1 VRCTVTRYAAA
12 SFAAA
17 LLSSVSSAQQSR
29 QSPPVRYDS
38 LAFAG
43 MRWREIGPFRG
54 GRSDAVA
61 GSSARPFE
69 YYFGTTG
76 GGVYKTTDGGITWAP
91 VTDRYFG
98 GTVGG
103 IAVSESNPDIVYVGT
118 GESDIRGNVS
128 HGDGVFKSTN
138 AGRTWE
144 YAGLRDTRQIGRI
157 RIHPKKPDVVYVA
170 ALGHVWGPNPDRG
183 IFKTTDGGKTW
194 QKILFR
200 SDSAG
205 AVDLVLDPSDPE
217 VIYATIWHAYRQP
230 WKLVSGGM
238 GSGIFK
244 STDGGAHWT
253 EITRNRGLPPGTIG
267 KVGIAI
273 SPAKPRRLWALI
285 EADSGGVFRSDDGGA
300 TWTRTNAER
309 NLRQRAWYYTR
320 IYADPKDTNT
330 VYALNTGMY
339 RSTNGGRTFR
349 SIPVPHGDNHD
360 LWIAPNDPQR
370 MINAN
375 DGGANV
381 SFNGGRTWS
390 EQDQATAQFYHV
402 ITTNHFP
409 YRVCGAQQDN
419 STLCGPS
426 RAPGGIGISDWYDV
440 GGGESGYIAVRQDN
454 PDISYAGSYGG
465 YLSRVDHKTGSRR
478 NVNPWPDNP
487 MGHDAGDA
495 KYRFQWT
502 FPIVIS
508 PHDPNTLYVG
518 SSVVFKSTNDG
529 QSFAAISP
537 DLTRN
542 DPRTLGASGGPITK
556 DQTSVEYYAT
566 VFTIAESPVTR
577 GVIWTGSDD
586 GLVQVTRDGGK
597 SWKNVTPA
605 GMPHFARVSLIEASP
620 IAAGTAYVAANN
632 YQSDDLR
639 PYIYRTN
646 DYGSTWSLVTDGID
660 PTEFVRVVRA
670 DPLKRGLLYAGTER
684 GVWVSFDDGGNW
696 QPLRL
701 NLPIVPIHDLAVKEG
716 DLIAATHGRSF
727 WILDDLSPLRQLN
740 PAIVAKNNHLFKP
753 RDVYRASFGGG
764 GGTGAAGG
772 HPSGQNP
779 PAGAV
784 VYYWLKSP
792 RQVVMLDFVD
802 SAGKVIRSF
811 TSNQDPQVRAD
822 SLHADSIRRV
832 RGDTIRATAD
842 SAARSEARS
851 EETPEDAPRRAPP
864 PPRVSN
870 KAGLNSFSWN
880 LRYPDAVSFE
890 NMILW
895 AAGTQG
901 PTALPGRYGV
911 RMTVAGGP
919 PETQRFI
926 LRPDPR
932 SKTTRAEL
940 AEQFAFL
947 TAVRDR
953 TTDANNAVRTIRN
966 VRSQIANR
974 QSRLPEAQR
983 AAFAQTAGPLL
994 TNLASIE
1001 GEIYQVRNQ
1010 SGQDPLNYPIKLNN
1024 KIAAL
1029 AGVASDS
1036 DTRPTSQTREV
1047 FRILSG
1053 QLDAQLERLRVAMKG
1068 LGALNTQLTSA
1079 GLPLILP
1086 STDEIPA
1093 VRSATGS

>member
-1 VRCTVTRYAAA
+1 
-12 SFAAA
+12 
-17 LLSSVSSAQQSR
+17 
-29 QSPPVRYDS
+29 
-38 LAFAG
+38 
-43 MRWREIGPFRG
+43 
-54 GRSDAVA
+54 
-61 GSSARPFE
+61 
-69 YYFGTTG
+69 
-76 GGVYKTTDGGITWAP
+76 
-91 VTDRYFG
+91 
-98 GTVGG
+98 
-103 IAVSESNPDIVYVGT
+103 
-118 GESDIRGNVS
+118 
-128 HGDGVFKSTN
+128 
-138 AGRTWE
+138 
-144 YAGLRDTRQIGRI
+144 
-157 RIHPKKPDVVYVA
+157 
-170 ALGHVWGPNPDRG
+170 
-183 IFKTTDGGKTW
+183 
-194 QKILFR
+194 
-200 SDSAG
+200 
-205 AVDLVLDPSDPE
+205 
-217 VIYATIWHAYRQP
+217 
-230 WKLVSGGM
+230 
-238 GSGIFK
+238 
-244 STDGGAHWT
+244 
-253 EITRNRGLPPGTIG
+253 
-267 KVGIAI
+267 
-273 SPAKPRRLWALI
+273 
-285 EADSGGVFRSDDGGA
+285 
-300 TWTRTNAER
+300 
-309 NLRQRAWYYTR
+309 
-320 IYADPKDTNT
+320 
-330 VYALNTGMY
+330 
-339 RSTNGGRTFR
+339 
-349 SIPVPHGDNHD
+349 
-360 LWIAPNDPQR
+360 
-370 MINAN
+370 
-375 DGGANV
+375 
-381 SFNGGRTWS
+381 
-390 EQDQATAQFYHV
+390 
-402 ITTNHFP
+402 
-409 YRVCGAQQDN
+409 
-419 STLCGPS
+419 
-426 RAPGGIGISDWYDV
+426 
-440 GGGESGYIAVRQDN
+440 
-454 PDISYAGSYGG
+454 
-465 YLSRVDHKTGSRR
+465 
-478 NVNPWPDNP
+478 
-487 MGHDAGDA
+487 
-495 KYRFQWT
+495 
-502 FPIVIS
+502 
-508 PHDPNTLYVG
+508 
-518 SSVVFKSTNDG
+518 
-529 QSFAAISP
+529 
-537 DLTRN
+537 
-542 DPRTLGASGGPITK
+542 
-556 DQTSVEYYAT
+556 
-566 VFTIAESPVTR
+566 
-577 GVIWTGSDD
+577 
-586 GLVQVTRDGGK
+586 
-597 SWKNVTPA
+597 
-605 GMPHFARVSLIEASP
+605 
-620 IAAGTAYVAANN
+620 
-632 YQSDDLR
+632 
-639 PYIYRTN
+639 
-646 DYGSTWSLVTDGID
+646 
-660 PTEFVRVVRA
+660 
-670 DPLKRGLLYAGTER
+670 
-684 GVWVSFDDGGNW
+684 VSFDDGGNW

-822 SLHADSIRRV
+822 SLRADSIRRV

-1068 LGALNTQLTSA
+1068 LGPLNTQLKST

-1093 VRSATGS
+1093 VRPATGS